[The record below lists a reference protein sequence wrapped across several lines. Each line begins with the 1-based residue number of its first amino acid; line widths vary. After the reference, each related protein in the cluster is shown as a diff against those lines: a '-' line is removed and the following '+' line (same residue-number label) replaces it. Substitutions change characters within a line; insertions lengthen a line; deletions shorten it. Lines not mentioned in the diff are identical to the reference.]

1 MGDREVQ
8 RTIGLTGEPDAHV
21 LDVVRL
27 LRAAGAALDAIWRE
41 ALLTN
46 SGESILR
53 ISEASHGVHRALI
66 ALDFDLTEAA
76 DQSPAR
82 RTTSAGGR

>member
-1 MGDREVQ
+1 MDDPDVRVTIDLTRESENRVF
-8 RTIGLTGEPDAHV
+8 E
-21 LDVVRL
+21 VVRL

-66 ALDFDLTEAA
+66 ALEFDLTEAGGPPRA
-76 DQSPAR
+76 H
-82 RTTSAGGR
+82 RTTGAGGS

>member
-1 MGDREVQ
+1 MDD
-8 RTIGLTGEPDAHV
+8 PDAHV
-21 LDVVRL
+21 TIDLTGDPEDHVLHVVRL

-46 SGESILR
+46 SGESIVR

-66 ALDFDLTEAA
+66 ALDFDLTEVRS
-76 DQSPAR
+76 QPPAR
-82 RTTSAGGR
+82 RTTGAGAS

>member
-8 RTIGLTGEPDAHV
+8 LTIDLTSAPDDQV
-21 LDVVRL
+21 PDVVRL

-46 SGESILR
+46 SGESVLR

-66 ALDFDLTEAA
+66 ALDFDLTEAG
-76 DQSPAR
+76 DQSPAH

>member
-1 MGDREVQ
+1 MDDPELRG
-8 RTIGLTGEPDAHV
+8 TIDLTSAPEDHV

-27 LRAAGAALDAIWRE
+27 LRVAGAALDAIWRE

-46 SGESILR
+46 SGESVLR

-66 ALDFDLTEAA
+66 ALDFDLTEVTNRP
-76 DQSPAR
+76 PAH
-82 RTTSAGGR
+82 RTSGARGS